1 MAFEV
6 VFEAD
11 NGKKFVFG
19 RNGNNYFGMNIGNG
33 VEVKLGTSQGYSQ
46 VGETVETESVG
57 GRPINVTGEMYGN
70 IVERK
75 NALRNVCAPFVAG
88 RLVFDKK
95 HFIRVYVK
103 NAPSFSPVKNNGLF
117 KMQFFAPFPFFF
129 DLNEKSYRLG
139 AVTPQFR
146 FPVNYGV
153 PHRFGSRSAVRYTN
167 ISNPGDVRVPFRLQ
181 LLSSGTCTNVTV
193 TNLKTFAFLK
203 LNGILNAGD
212 SVDIYRDN
220 DNVIRAELNSGGV
233 ISDIIGRIDDA
244 STLFDLEA
252 GDNLISANDD
262 EGGAALSVHFAFN
275 PAVGA
280 LYET

>member
-19 RNGNNYFGMNIGNG
+19 KNGNNYFGMNIGNG

-57 GRPINVTGEMYGN
+57 GRPIDVTGEMYGN

-75 NALRNVCAPFVAG
+75 NALRNVCAPFVTG
-88 RLVFDKK
+88 RLVFQKK

-117 KMQFFAPFPFFF
+117 KMQFYAPFPFFF
-129 DLNEKSYRLG
+129 DLNENHSNIG
-139 AVTPQFR
+139 VVIPQFR

-153 PHRFGSRSAVRYTN
+153 PHRFGTRSIARYTN
-167 ISNPGDVRVPFRLQ
+167 VINSGDVRVPFRLH
-181 LLSSGTCTNVTV
+181 LLSSGICRNITI
-193 TNLKTFAFLK
+193 TNLNTFAFLK
-203 LNGILNAGD
+203 LNGVLNAGD
-212 SVDIYRDN
+212 TVDIYRDN
-220 DNVIRAELNSGGV
+220 DNVVRAELNSGGV
-233 ISDIIGRIDDA
+233 VSDIVGWIDEA
-244 STLFDLEA
+244 STLFELNV
-252 GDNLISANDD
+252 GDNLIAANDD
-262 EGGAALSVHFAFN
+262 EGGAALVVHFYFN

>member
-57 GRPINVTGEMYGN
+57 GRPIDVTGEMYGN

-75 NALRNVCAPFVAG
+75 NALRNVCAPFVTG
-88 RLVFDKK
+88 RLVFQKK

-117 KMQFFAPFPFFF
+117 KMQFYAPFPFFF
-129 DLNEKSYRLG
+129 DLNENHSNIG
-139 AVTPQFR
+139 VVIPQFR

-153 PHRFGSRSAVRYTN
+153 PHRFGTRSIARYTN
-167 ISNPGDVRVPFRLQ
+167 VVNSGDVRVPFRLH
-181 LLSSGTCTNVTV
+181 LLSSGICSNVTI

-212 SVDIYRDN
+212 TVDIYRDN
-220 DNVIRAELNSGGV
+220 DNVVRAELNSGGV
-233 ISDIIGRIDDA
+233 VSDIVGWIDES
-244 STLFDLEA
+244 STLFELNV
-252 GDNLISANDD
+252 GDNLIAANDN
-262 EGGAALSVHFAFN
+262 EGGASLVVHFYFN

>member
-57 GRPINVTGEMYGN
+57 GRPIDVTGEMYGN

-75 NALRNVCAPFVAG
+75 NALRNVCAPFVTG
-88 RLVFDKK
+88 RLVFQKK

-117 KMQFFAPFPFFF
+117 KMQFYAPFPFFF
-129 DLNEKSYRLG
+129 DLNENHFNIG
-139 AVTPQFR
+139 VVIPQFR

-153 PHRFGSRSAVRYTN
+153 PHRFGTRSIARYTN
-167 ISNPGDVRVPFRLQ
+167 VVNSGDVRVPFRLH
-181 LLSSGTCTNVTV
+181 LLSSGICSNVTI
-193 TNLKTFAFLK
+193 TNLETYAFLK

-212 SVDIYRDN
+212 TVDIYRDN
-220 DNVIRAELNSGGV
+220 DNVVRAELNSGGV
-233 ISDIIGRIDDA
+233 VSDIVGWIDEA
-244 STLFDLEA
+244 STLFELNV
-252 GDNLISANDD
+252 GDNLIAANDD
-262 EGGAALSVHFAFN
+262 EGGAALVVHFYFN

>member
-19 RNGNNYFGMNIGNG
+19 RNGCNYFGMNIGNG

-46 VGETVETESVG
+46 VGESVETQSVG
-57 GRPINVTGEMYGN
+57 GRPIDVTGEMYGN
-70 IVERK
+70 IAERK
-75 NALRNVCAPFVAG
+75 NALRNVCTPFTAG
-88 RLVFDKK
+88 RLVFQKK

-103 NAPSFSPVKNNGLF
+103 NAPSFSAVKNNGLF

-129 DLNEKSYRLG
+129 DVDEKDFYIG
-139 AVTPQFR
+139 NVTPQFR

-153 PHRFGSRSAVRYTN
+153 PHRFGTRSVARYTN
-167 ISNPGDVRVPFRLQ
+167 VVNSGDVRVPFRLHLQ
-181 LLSSGTCTNVTV
+181 SNGVCTNVTV
-193 TNLKTFAFLK
+193 TNLNTFAFLK

-212 SVDIYRDN
+212 AVDIYRDN
-220 DNVIRAELNSGGV
+220 DNVVRAELSSGGV
-233 ISDIIGRIDDA
+233 VSDIISWVDEA
-244 STLFDLEA
+244 STLFELEV
-252 GDNLISANDD
+252 GDNLISASDD
-262 EGGAALSVHFAFN
+262 EGGAALAAHFVFN
-275 PAVGA
+275 AAVGA